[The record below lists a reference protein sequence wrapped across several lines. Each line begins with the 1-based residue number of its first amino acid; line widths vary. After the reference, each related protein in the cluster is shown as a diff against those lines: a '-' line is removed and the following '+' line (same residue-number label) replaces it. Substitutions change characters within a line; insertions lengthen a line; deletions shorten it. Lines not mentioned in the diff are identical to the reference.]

1 MKIKTI
7 YFPEINKV
15 LCQEEEKDISLGPK
29 DIAIRTEYSL
39 ISAGTE
45 LAKLTGLQKVEYPF
59 VPGNRGIGRVE
70 EVGKEV
76 VSVAPGDLV
85 FSHIP
90 HVSYTPA
97 SPLCV
102 KIPSSLDGK
111 IAVSVGMASVAMTA
125 LRVSEVELGD
135 WALVTGLGLVG
146 NLCAQFLTLSGAKVI
161 GADPIQFRRDTAKAC
176 GVREVIDP
184 STENTADA
192 VMEMTEGRGAE
203 LAVETSGIPAVVE
216 TAANAVGKLGEV
228 ILLGSPR
235 GEYKSNLTD
244 LLNRIHL
251 WSEGSI
257 TFKGAHEWR
266 YPLYRD
272 RFSKHS
278 IERNAEILFHLMIDG
293 KLNIKDLLTHYL
305 PPEEAAVA
313 YDGLLHHKD
322 QYLGVVF
329 DWRES
334 G

>member
-7 YFPEINKV
+7 YFPEPNKV
-15 LCQEEEKDISLGPK
+15 LCEEEEKDISLGTK
-29 DIAIRTEYSL
+29 DIAIRAEYSI

-45 LAKLTGLQKVEYPF
+45 LAKLTGLQKVDYPF

-76 VSVAPGDLV
+76 VSVAPGDRV

-90 HVSYTPA
+90 HANYTPA

-102 KIPSSLDGK
+102 KIPPNLDGK
-111 IAVSVGMASVAMTA
+111 IAVSVGMATVAMTA
-125 LRVSEVELGD
+125 IRVSEVELGD
-135 WALVTGLGLVG
+135 WALVTGLGIVG
-146 NLCAQFLTLSGAKVI
+146 NLCAQLLTLSGAKVI
-161 GADPIQFRRDTAKAC
+161 GADPIQFRRDTAMAC

-192 VMEMTEGRGAE
+192 VMELTEGRGAE

-216 TAANAVGKLGEV
+216 TAANAVGRLGEV

-251 WSEGSI
+251 SQGSI

-278 IERNAEILFHLMIDG
+278 IERNAEILFQLMIDG
-293 KLNIKDLLTHYL
+293 KLNIEKPITHYL
-305 PPEEAAVA
+305 PPEEAEMA
-313 YDGLLHHKD
+313 YEGLLNNKD

-329 DWRES
+329 DWRNS